1 VSETVHVLEA
11 TGLGRRFRR
20 KWALQDCTLAIPSG
34 RVAALVG
41 PNGAGKSTLLRIAAG
56 LIPPSTGSLK
66 FLGADPQSEAHGLRQ
81 RIGYLDQDRPM
92 YSSFRVKEILH
103 FGRSSN
109 PTWNMDIAERHL
121 ARLNIPLNAR
131 VSNLSGG
138 QQAQVALTV
147 CLAKEPELLLLDEPA
162 AELDPV
168 AREDLLRLLMHQVAE
183 SGSSVVL
190 STHALNDV
198 SAICDFVVVL
208 AHSRVVLAND
218 IEFVL
223 ESHRLLSAVH
233 DKRLALPPGVTV
245 IDEQHSAR
253 EASVLARIELPFF
266 DSVWTVEQPT
276 LEEIVMAYLRMGA
289 SPQVEIG
296 VEKDSFGF
304 GGSR

>member
-1 VSETVHVLEA
+1 VSETTNVLEA
-11 TGLGRRFRR
+11 TSLGRRFRR

-41 PNGAGKSTLLRIAAG
+41 PNGAGKSTLLRMAAG

-66 FLGADPQSEAHGLRQ
+66 VLGANPQFQSVDLR
-81 RIGYLDQDRPM
+81 RRVGYLDQDRPM
-92 YSSFRVKEILH
+92 YSSFRVEEILH

-109 PTWNMDIAERHL
+109 PTWKMDIAKSHL
-121 ARLNIPLNAR
+121 ARLNIPLDAR

-147 CLAKEPELLLLDEPA
+147 CLAKGPELLLLDEPA

-190 STHALNDV
+190 STHALADV

-208 AHSRVVLAND
+208 ANSRVVLAND

-223 ESHRLLSAVH
+223 ESHRFLSASR
-233 DKRLALPPGVTV
+233 DESLALPPGATV
-245 IDEQHSAR
+245 IDERHSAR
-253 EASVLARIELPFF
+253 EASVLARIELPLF
-266 DSVWTVEQPT
+266 DSQWHVERPT

>member
-1 VSETVHVLEA
+1 MSETINVLEA
-11 TGLGRRFRR
+11 TSLGRRYRR
-20 KWALQDCTLAIPSG
+20 KWALQDCTLSIPQG

-41 PNGAGKSTLLRIAAG
+41 PNGAGKSTLLRMAAG
-56 LIPPSTGSLK
+56 LIPPSTGSLRI
-66 FLGADPQSEAHGLRQ
+66 LGADPQRQSADLRR

-103 FGRSSN
+103 FGRNSN
-109 PTWNMDIAERHL
+109 PTWNMDLAERHL
-121 ARLNIPLNAR
+121 TRLNIPLNSR

-190 STHALNDV
+190 STHALGDV

-218 IEFVL
+218 IDFVL
-223 ESHRLLSAVH
+223 ESHRFLSADRDESLV
-233 DKRLALPPGVTV
+233 LPPGVTV
-245 IDEQHSAR
+245 IDERHSAR
-253 EASVLARIELPFF
+253 EASVLARIELPLF
-266 DSVWTVEQPT
+266 DSKWHVERPT
-276 LEEIVMAYLRMGA
+276 LDEIVMAYLRKGV
-289 SPQVEIG
+289 SPQVEFG

>member
-1 VSETVHVLEA
+1 VIDAVNVLEA

-20 KWALQDCTLAIPSG
+20 KWALQDCTLAIPQG

-41 PNGAGKSTLLRIAAG
+41 PNGAGKSTLLRMAAG
-56 LIPPSTGSLK
+56 LIPPSAGSLK
-66 FLGADPQSEAHGLRQ
+66 VLGADPQHQAVGLRQ

-92 YSSFRVKEILH
+92 YSSFRVEEILH

-109 PTWNMDIAERHL
+109 PTWNMDVAKGHL
-121 ARLNIPLNAR
+121 ARLNIPLSAR

-190 STHALNDV
+190 STHSLNDV

-218 IEFVL
+218 IDFVL
-223 ESHRLLSAVH
+223 ESHRFFSASR
-233 DKRLALPPGVTV
+233 DDNLALPPGIITL
-245 IDEQHSAR
+245 DQQLSAR
-253 EASVLARIELPFF
+253 ETRIMARIELPVF
-266 DSVWTVEQPT
+266 DSLWHVEEPT
-276 LEEIVMAYLRMGA
+276 LEEIVMAYLRLGTP
-289 SPQVEIG
+289 PQLDFGDETNSHG
-296 VEKDSFGF
+296 V
-304 GGSR
+304 GGLQ

>member
-1 VSETVHVLEA
+1 VNETNVLEA
-11 TGLGRRFRR
+11 AGLGRRFRR
-20 KWALQDCTLAIPSG
+20 KWALQDCTLSIPQG

-41 PNGAGKSTLLRIAAG
+41 PNGAGKSTLLRMAAG
-56 LIPPSTGSLK
+56 QIPPSTGSLRI
-66 FLGADPQSEAHGLRQ
+66 LGEDPQMQAAGLRQ

-92 YSSFRVKEILH
+92 YSSFRVAEVLH

-109 PTWNMDIAERHL
+109 PTWNMEIAEGHL
-121 ARLNIPLNAR
+121 DRLNIPLDAR

-190 STHALNDV
+190 STHVLGDV

-218 IEFVL
+218 IDFVL
-223 ESHRLLSAVH
+223 ESHRFLSAG
-233 DKRLALPPGVTV
+233 RNESLALPPGVTV
-245 IDEQHSAR
+245 IDERHSAR

-266 DSVWTVEQPT
+266 DSTWHVEQPT

-289 SPQVEIG
+289 PPQLEFSTNPDSIG
-296 VEKDSFGF
+296 N
-304 GGSR
+304 GGPR